1 MGQITMGN
9 VRRGID
15 AIITG
20 NLEEVEEVYKV
31 EQTINRMEKMLTE
44 YLIKIDNLSL
54 TERQKQV
61 VNDLFYSVSDIERVG
76 DHAENLAES
85 AEYLVNHKLTFSETG
100 VEDLRQI
107 SDNVFKSYGYA
118 IEARR
123 TGNMD
128 AVRKVSKYED
138 QVDSLEEEL
147 REKHIERLSS
157 GECVPSAGVI
167 FLDIISN
174 LERISDHAYNL
185 AGYIKNEL

>member
-9 VRRGID
+9 VKRGID

-20 NLEEVEEVYKV
+20 NLEEIEEVYKV
-31 EQTINRMEKMLTE
+31 EQTINRMENMLTE

-54 TERQKQV
+54 TEQQKQV

-85 AEYLVNHKLTFSETG
+85 AEYLVKHNLSFSGTG
-100 VEDLRQI
+100 ADDLREI
-107 SDNVFKSYGYA
+107 SDSVFKAFGYA

-123 TGNMD
+123 TCNME
-128 AVRKVSKYED
+128 AVRKVSQYED
-138 QVDSLEEEL
+138 EVDSLEEEM

-157 GECVPSAGVI
+157 GECVPSAGVV
-167 FLDIISN
+167 FLDVISN